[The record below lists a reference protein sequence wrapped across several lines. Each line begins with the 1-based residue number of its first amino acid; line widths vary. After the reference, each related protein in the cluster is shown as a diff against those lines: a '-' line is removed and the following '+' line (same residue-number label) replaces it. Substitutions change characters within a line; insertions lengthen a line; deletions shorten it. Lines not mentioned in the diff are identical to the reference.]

1 METKKTFLQRTLLS
15 MIKNGWTQA
24 IYNTA
29 IIALLANSCY
39 HKPWIIVKASI
50 ICIWWTVISQNIKNY
65 ILKNN

>member
-29 IIALLANSCY
+29 IIALLGSNCY
-39 HKPWIIVKASI
+39 HKPWIVLKASI
-50 ICIWWTVISQNIKNY
+50 ICIWLTVISQTIINY
-65 ILKNN
+65 IWKNN